1 MIILY
6 VSCIAIFVILFV
18 ATRKEEVFSTEKL
31 SAVQTP
37 FEKLAVFI
45 YRKLLGFRRSR
56 KMSILPPG
64 GTTVSADLRKLNP
77 SPGYERTVVEY
88 YIGKIRYSLIFVF
101 AASVLATLV
110 YVSAYTGSVIKD
122 GGILKR
128 PDHGE
133 SSKEVVLEATD
144 GNRESYG
151 EYQITVTPRQYT
163 KEESDNLAEKAFD
176 ELGKTIKG
184 TNPDLMN
191 VSHDLNLPKS
201 LDGFPFSIKYESSRY
216 GLIDSNGTVYSDE
229 LHEGEKTE
237 VVITA
242 KLALN
247 SRKYERNYDLTVIP
261 QVLSSDE
268 KMHRSI
274 GEALSEADSMT
285 LESNEMMLPS
295 KAGERSIF
303 WRDSVNDSS
312 LMIFVLVSIMGIVSF
327 YAGDSDLHRRIEQ
340 RSRQLQLDYPQL
352 ISRLVLFAGAGMSIR
367 SSFSKIAGDYEK
379 EKMRGGKERYVYEEV
394 LLVRHEL
401 ASGIPEQDAYTHF
414 GQRCGTLQYS
424 KFCSLLTQN
433 LRKGNSTLLS
443 MLQAE
448 AEAAFSQRKNI
459 ARQMGEEA
467 GTKLLFPMILMLVVT
482 MVIIIIP
489 AYSSFAL

>member
-18 ATRKEEVFSTEKL
+18 VTRKEEIFSTDKIT
-31 SAVQTP
+31 AFQAA
-37 FEKLAVFI
+37 FERIAVFV
-45 YRKLLGFRRSR
+45 YRKIMGFRRSR

-64 GTTVSADLRKLNP
+64 GTSVSADLRKLNP
-77 SPGYERTVVEY
+77 SPGYDRTVVEY
-88 YIGKIRYSLIFVF
+88 YIGKIRNSLIFAF

-110 YVSAYTGSVIKD
+110 YVSAHTSSVIKD
-122 GGILKR
+122 GGALLR
-128 PDHGE
+128 PEYGE
-133 SSKEVVLEATD
+133 NSEDVVLEATD
-144 GNRESYG
+144 GSKGSYG
-151 EYQITVTPRQYT
+151 EYPITITPRQYT
-163 KEESDNLAEKAFD
+163 KEETDTLAEKAFD

-201 LDGFPFSIKYESSRY
+201 LDGLPFSIKYESSKY
-216 GLIDSNGTVYSDE
+216 GLVDSNGTVYSDE
-229 LHEGEKTE
+229 LHEGEKAR

-242 KLALN
+242 KLTLDK
-247 SRKYERNYDLTVIP
+247 RQYEKCFEIAVIP
-261 QVLSSDE
+261 PALSPDE
-268 KMHRSI
+268 KMRRSI
-274 GEALSEADSMT
+274 DEALSEADSRTAESEKMT
-285 LESNEMMLPS
+285 LPSEAEDLPIS
-295 KAGERSIF
+295 

-312 LMIFVLVSIMGIVSF
+312 LMIFILVFIMGIVSF

-379 EKMRGGKERYVYEEV
+379 EKMHDGKERYVYEEV
-394 LLVRHEL
+394 LLMRHEL
-401 ASGIPEQDAYTHF
+401 DSGISEQDAYMHF

-443 MLQAE
+443 MLQTE
-448 AEAAFSQRKNI
+448 AGAAFAQRKNI

-489 AYSSFAL
+489 AYSSFAM